1 MKDFSKKV
9 NERRSGLSLLYSS
22 SWKYWGKLMAGIKK
36 SMSETTCFLSNNSKC
51 YGHVYEKA

>member
-36 SMSETTCFLSNNSKC
+36 ACPRRHAF
-51 YGHVYEKA
+51 